1 MFLGEAQTN
10 SYEVVDEPKPRR
22 GRKPK
27 QGNELRSVKLSIYL
41 TSNMFEATRDLAAL
55 LRRDVS
61 SVVSEAL
68 KEKLDQ
74 NAEKIAA
81 FREFLAS
88 MDVQKED
95 AE

>member
-27 QGNELRSVKLSIYL
+27 QGNVNRVQFSVYIDR
-41 TSNMFEATRDLAAL
+41 NMFEATRDLAAL

-81 FREFLAS
+81 FQEFLAS